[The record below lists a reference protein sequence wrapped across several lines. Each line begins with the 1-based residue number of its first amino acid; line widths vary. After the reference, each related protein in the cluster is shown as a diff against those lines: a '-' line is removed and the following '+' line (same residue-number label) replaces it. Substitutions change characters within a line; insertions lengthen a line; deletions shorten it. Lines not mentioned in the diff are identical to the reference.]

1 MVWKFKKDSG
11 QDSFSKNFPVLKRLP
26 LLLLCAGLLLPAR
39 TVPRQL
45 KGGGSVS
52 PLRLFDQKNCDPAL
66 PPDVRKVKTFEKDLP
81 ENSVLPEKGGDAYLP
96 DQDFRIRQKYLEKGK
111 MQLIPGISLI

>member
-11 QDSFSKNFPVLKRLP
+11 QDAFSKNYPTRKRLP

-52 PLRLFDQKNCDPAL
+52 PLLLFDQKNFDPAQ
-66 PPDVRKVKTFEKDLP
+66 PPDVRKAKTFEKDLLAS
-81 ENSVLPEKGGDAYLP
+81 SVLPETGADAYLSN
-96 DQDFRIRQKYLEKGK
+96 QDFRRRQIYLEKGK
-111 MQLIPGISLI
+111 MHPRVSDS